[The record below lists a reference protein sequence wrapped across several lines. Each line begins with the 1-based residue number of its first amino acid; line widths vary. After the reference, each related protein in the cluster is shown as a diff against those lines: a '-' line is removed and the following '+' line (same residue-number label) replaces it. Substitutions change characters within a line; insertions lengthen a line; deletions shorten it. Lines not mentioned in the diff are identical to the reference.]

1 MGVRGLTTYLQ
12 SDPRN
17 FIEYQ
22 LHNTTVI
29 IDGLNFLN
37 FLYFDSGLYTQF
49 NGEYLAFS
57 GVIHRFINILKRCN
71 INPIFVLDGCH
82 DVSSSFFISMN
93 GFFFL
98 CKSIIKY
105 NFIL

>member
-17 FIEYQ
+17 FTEYQ

-57 GVIHRFINILKRCN
+57 EVIHRFINILKRCR

-82 DVSSSFFISMN
+82 DVSSRF
-93 GFFFL
+93 FFFL
-98 CKSIIKY
+98 
-105 NFIL
+105 